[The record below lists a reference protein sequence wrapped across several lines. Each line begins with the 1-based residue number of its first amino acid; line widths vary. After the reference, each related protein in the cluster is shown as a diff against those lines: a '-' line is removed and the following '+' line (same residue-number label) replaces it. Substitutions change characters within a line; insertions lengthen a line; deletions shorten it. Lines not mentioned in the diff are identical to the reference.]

1 MPAMCSGVAI
11 WWRCEFQQEGA
22 RMTETVEEQQARHI
36 AALEAAISWGYV
48 RAGNAY
54 KRPPP
59 PKKPEPIPLDV
70 ATDDAPH
77 G

>member
-1 MPAMCSGVAI
+1 
-11 WWRCEFQQEGA
+11 
-22 RMTETVEEQQARHI
+22 MTETVEEQQARHI
-36 AALEAAISWGYV
+36 AALEAENQWLWSQSSWGYLYK
-48 RAGNAY
+48 GNAY

-59 PKKPEPIPLDV
+59 PKRPEPIPLDV

>member
-1 MPAMCSGVAI
+1 MADQPDE
-11 WWRCEFQQEGA
+11 RD
-22 RMTETVEEQQARHI
+22 RHI

-48 RAGNAY
+48 RAGDVY
-54 KRPPP
+54 RRPPP
-59 PKKPEPIPLDV
+59 PKRPEPIPLDV